1 MCFIVQIEHII
12 VKIELILR
20 FDMSIFVKTQEVGFL
35 SCQSIKY

>member
-20 FDMSIFVKTQEVGFL
+20 FDIFIFVKTHEVVFF
-35 SCQSIKY
+35 